1 MHPELP
7 KLIDLQAKDSHL
19 ATLANELA
27 DLAAEAAALDA
38 VAAGARQQV
47 AQASR
52 LAADAL
58 ARRIEREAKVEA
70 QRAHQEKR
78 RARLEQERSP
88 RVAAQLMADVE
99 LGRSILAQE
108 ESDWMRIAEETTT
121 REAAVTTAAAALA
134 EIEASQVEA
143 RTDLAERTAQ
153 ARTGYDAAQAERET
167 AAEQIT
173 RPIRMRYDRLRGARG
188 KTVLYPATHAT
199 CTACHTAIPTSRVGV
214 LRTEGIL
221 LDGCEMCGAI
231 LYLVDEVV
239 V

>member
-19 ATLANELA
+19 TELAVQLA
-27 DLAAEAAALDA
+27 DLAAGAAALDA
-38 VAAGARQQV
+38 AAAGARTQV
-47 AQASR
+47 TQAKR

-58 ARRIEREAKVEA
+58 ARRTEREAKVEA
-70 QRAHQEKR
+70 YRAQQEKR
-78 RARLEQERSP
+78 RERLEQERSP

-108 ESDWMRIAEETTT
+108 ESDWMRLAEETTT
-121 REAAVTTAAAALA
+121 RETAVAATEAALA
-134 EIEASQVEA
+134 EVEAGQVEA
-143 RTDLAERTAQ
+143 RADLAARTAGVQ
-153 ARTGYDAAQAERET
+153 ASHDAAQAERET
-167 AAEQIT
+167 LAAEVS

-188 KTVLYPATHAT
+188 KTVLYPAAHAT

-214 LRTEGIL
+214 LRAEGIL

-231 LYLVDEVV
+231 LYLDEAGA
-239 V
+239 

>member
-19 ATLANELA
+19 ATLALGLA

-38 VAAGARQQV
+38 AAAGARHQV

-52 LAADAL
+52 HAADAL
-58 ARRIEREAKVEA
+58 ARRIERETKVET
-70 QRAHQEKR
+70 QRAQQEKR

-108 ESDWMRIAEETTT
+108 ESDWLRLAEETTA
-121 REAAVTTAAAALA
+121 REAAVTAATAALE

-143 RTDLAERTAQ
+143 RADLAARTAEAQAGYAAALAEREAV
-153 ARTGYDAAQAERET
+153 
-167 AAEQIT
+167 AEQIT
-173 RPIRMRYDRLRGARG
+173 RPIRMRYDRLRGSRG
-188 KTVLYPATHAT
+188 KTVLYPAAQAT

-214 LRTEGIL
+214 LRAEGIL

-231 LYLVDEVV
+231 LYLVEEAAV
-239 V
+239 